1 MVLTRSFTSD
11 SLSRYVEKP
20 FTMASPQNAVSSR
33 RSRVFVAVL
42 EDQELTDENLHF
54 GTLGYVLPGDDQAGL
69 MRALEDLR
77 NGRRPPAN
85 ARRVHVKLCPP
96 CSDGKGHR
104 LSPRELDVL
113 RALVEGLSNK
123 MIAAELR
130 ISFETVRSHM
140 KCIYQKMQVNN
151 NTAAV
156 AKALQEG
163 VLLPETAA

>member
-1 MVLTRSFTSD
+1 
-11 SLSRYVEKP
+11 
-20 FTMASPQNAVSSR
+20 MARPQNAVSSR

-42 EDQELTDENLHF
+42 EEEFTDEDMH
-54 GTLGYVLPGDDQAGL
+54 LGAVGYILAGDDQAGL
-69 MRALEDLR
+69 MRTLEDLR
-77 NGRRPPAN
+77 NGRRPPAK
-85 ARRVHVKLCPP
+85 ARRVHVQLCPP

-113 RALVEGLSNK
+113 RALVDGLSKK